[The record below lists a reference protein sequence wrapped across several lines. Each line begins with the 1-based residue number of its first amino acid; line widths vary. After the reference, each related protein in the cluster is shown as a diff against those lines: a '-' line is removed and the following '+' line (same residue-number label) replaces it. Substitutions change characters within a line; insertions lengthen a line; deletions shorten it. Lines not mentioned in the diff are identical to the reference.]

1 MLIAPE
7 PESVFLLLLLTG
19 IILNYNKAM
28 LQWRVFLV
36 LPYLHENGEVGQYPL
51 IDRVD
56 EIPISKDGGY
66 RISNTLALLEDGP
79 RLVRS
84 FTVEHWG
91 TETPFF
97 QINDHQDIDCED
109 AIKTYGFEAIISS
122 LVEMLKCQITMDSE
136 YKELQSR
143 IERTDSLMGVMQEKF
158 VIECRQSNNE
168 SESETEEVRT

>member
-1 MLIAPE
+1 MATSLTE
-7 PESVFLLLLLTG
+7 LNTLLDNYIPLTKKVSDAKTVALQKEANALAKILL
-19 IILNYNKAM
+19 
-28 LQWRVFLV
+28 RVFLV

-97 QINDHQDIDCED
+97 QINDHQDITVRMPSRLMD
-109 AIKTYGFEAIISS
+109 SMLS
-122 LVEMLKCQITMDSE
+122 LVAW
-136 YKELQSR
+136 SR
-143 IERTDSLMGVMQEKF
+143 CSSAR
-158 VIECRQSNNE
+158 
-168 SESETEEVRT
+168 